1 VTEPHRKLP
10 HLVVADSTGR
20 IPLGARVALT
30 HSPMILGRT
39 AGADILVPSLY
50 VARRHCRFERR
61 EGAWWIADVQS
72 SGGVYVND
80 LRITEHRLSPG
91 DRIHLGD
98 ATLVFDPDGVDIPRT
113 AA

>member
-1 VTEPHRKLP
+1 MIEHHRKLS

-20 IPLGARVALT
+20 VPLGARVALT

-39 AGADILVPSLY
+39 AGADIVFPSLY

-61 EGAWWIADVQS
+61 EGGWWIVDAHS
-72 SGGVYVND
+72 TGGVYVNE
-80 LRITEHRLSPG
+80 LRVTEHALSRG

>member
-1 VTEPHRKLP
+1 MTEHSRKLP
-10 HLVVADSTGR
+10 HLVVAESTGR
-20 IPLGARVALT
+20 VPRGARVALT

-39 AGADILVPSLY
+39 AGADILVVSPY

-61 EGAWWIADVQS
+61 EGGWWIVDLHSA
-72 SGGVYVND
+72 GGVYVNEV
-80 LRITEHRLSPG
+80 RVAEHPLAAG
-91 DRIHLGD
+91 DRILLGD